1 MAIMLVA
8 AVLINW
14 FGHPAA
20 HSPPKPAVAHAAA
33 QRYQLG
39 PWIIAVNPD
48 PFTGTVA
55 CQIHARDVTLRRDTL
70 IFRVAPG
77 GDTTGTVFRVDLG
90 PAHHVS
96 EAFDT
101 VEAHGFFPQ
110 RGWIVDPS
118 GGEVAL
124 PTSYVSKASTV
135 TMRIAR
141 KDKLRWF
148 KVGQLAAAEAGAR
161 AAGCPA
167 SL

>member
-1 MAIMLVA
+1 MLLVA
-8 AVLINW
+8 ALALNL
-14 FGHPAA
+14 FAYPAHPPA
-20 HSPPKPAVAHAAA
+20 KPAVAHTVAR
-33 QRYQLG
+33 RYQLG

-90 PAHHVS
+90 AARRVS
-96 EAFDT
+96 EAFDA

-124 PTSYVSKASTV
+124 PTSYVSNASVV

-141 KDKLRWF
+141 KDHLRWF
-148 KVGQLAAAEAGAR
+148 KVGRLAEAEAGAR

-167 SL
+167 SIGTL